1 MRQQVA
7 ANSVLVAVQP
17 GAAAFSS
24 SISRV
29 RVGRPANDYLGTL
42 PGWVLQVYIPG
53 TPIEYWCSRVDT
65 LVFVQSGIH
74 HLNDTAPPAW
84 PAQAPALVAG
94 EVLPRL
100 RFSVERA
107 REAPESNAP
116 QPFMITST
124 TCHALRHRSHTTEP
138 GNPAR
143 PTDTFVSGSVGHRNP
158 QLASIPLLPRTTVE
172 LLAFHAPPNR
182 PVVPR
187 TTKTFCAKPFVHDAS
202 VVCNCVVGT
211 HRRGYFQI

>member
-1 MRQQVA
+1 M
-7 ANSVLVAVQP
+7 
-17 GAAAFSS
+17 
-24 SISRV
+24 
-29 RVGRPANDYLGTL
+29 
-42 PGWVLQVYIPG
+42 
-53 TPIEYWCSRVDT
+53 
-65 LVFVQSGIH
+65 VFVQSGIH
-74 HLNDTAPPAW
+74 HLGDTAPPAW

-143 PTDTFVSGSVGHRNP
+143 PTDAFVSGSVGHRNP